1 MATRRGL
8 RLPLLAHGAE
18 GKRPS
23 PATAESAGSVATCD
37 APAGK
42 QESRFPEEGRK
53 AETGKPETGGL
64 GAYALRRHSRQRGK
78 EEQGSVAGFPPKFPA
93 LFTNTAVVV
102 DLQSTLKATSR
113 ERRCRQR
120 KGGRERAGGRREGG
134 REGGGL
140 GIWKGQSALFLKL
153 SILSTPIVRAS
164 CKTSRAF

>member
-113 ERRCRQR
+113 ERSFIKKQQPASGSRSPSNQ
-120 KGGRERAGGRREGG
+120 
-134 REGGGL
+134 
-140 GIWKGQSALFLKL
+140 IPTLF
-153 SILSTPIVRAS
+153 SHTDTDILSRKRVRNE
-164 CKTSRAF
+164 